1 MIIFKTE
8 SIYGHKILGLNI
20 WIYDCVYGHKNK
32 NNIENPK
39 GNNSS
44 SLDINRRGG
53 KHQMRKTNYN
63 SKSSNELG
71 DEVK

>member
-1 MIIFKTE
+1 LCI
-8 SIYGHKILGLNI
+8 
-20 WIYDCVYGHKNK
+20 NK

-39 GNNSS
+39 GNNPSS
-44 SLDINRRGG
+44 FDINRRGG

-63 SKSSNELG
+63 SNSSSKLG